1 VGHTSQSSPSGYRL
15 RRQKPEGYSHNP
27 YCESQVVRNYDGTS
41 ERFLVRVASLPHFGE
56 PDVFELTDEPMPSVG
71 PHDVL
76 IKVAAAGV
84 NRADVLQRR
93 GLYPSPPD
101 APAWP
106 GLEVAGVVEKVGD
119 EVVQFAPGQRVC
131 ALVAGGGYAEYVGC
145 DEALVLRT
153 PDAITD
159 VEAAALPE
167 AVCTVW
173 SNLRVGGVP
182 GARAILIHGGSGGI
196 GTTGIQI
203 AKALGL
209 HVTVTA
215 GGAERTAKCRDLGA
229 DVAID
234 YRSSDFAQIV
244 ADNGGVDLVLDCI
257 GGEYLKRNLASL
269 KDGGTLVI
277 IGLQSGAVAELNL
290 AHLLSRRLTVA
301 GTTLRSRPLA
311 QRAEI
316 VADVRASVWPLVPS
330 QVKPIVHEV
339 FALEQVADAHR
350 LMEQRGAF
358 GKVVLS
364 VS

>member
-1 VGHTSQSSPSGYRL
+1 M
-15 RRQKPEGYSHNP
+15 
-27 YCESQVVRNYDGTS
+27 VRNYDGTS
-41 ERFLVRVASLPHFGE
+41 ERFLVKVASLPHFGE
-56 PDVFELTDEPMPSVG
+56 PDVFELATEPMPSVG

-106 GLEVAGVVEKVGD
+106 GLEVAGVITRVGD
-119 EVVQFAPGQRVC
+119 EVAQFSPGYRVC
-131 ALVAGGGYAEYVGC
+131 ALVPGGGYAEYVSC

-153 PDAITD
+153 PESLSDI
-159 VEAAALPE
+159 EAAALPE

-182 GARAILIHGGSGGI
+182 GARSILIHGGSGGI
-196 GTTGIQI
+196 GTIGIQI
-203 AKALGL
+203 AKAMGL

-215 GGAERTAKCRDLGA
+215 GGPERAARCKELGA

-234 YRSSDFAQIV
+234 YRGTDFAQTV
-244 ADNGGVDLVLDCI
+244 ADNGGVDIVLDCI

-290 AHLLSRRLTVA
+290 ATLLSRRLTVA
-301 GTTLRSRPLA
+301 GTALRSRPLA

-330 QVKPIVHEV
+330 RVKPVIHEV
-339 FALEQVADAHR
+339 FPLAEVADAHR

-358 GKVVLS
+358 GKVVLK
-364 VS
+364 VD